1 MTIHEAASEFDRS
14 RVHAGLPAHRELR
27 EHRRFAH
34 NGPGGYGRFYG
45 NPDYPRRTGRYREDQ
60 SDGSH
65 VRRGAHAG
73 RHVSPRGS
81 RPPAQHRDP
90 QPRRGQHRSDKR
102 DFIKANEILE
112 TTAPGVYTLGDVKGA
127 RPSRTSPRTTSASF
141 APTCWRVAAPPSR
154 IPRSPTPCSQI
165 RS

>member
-1 MTIHEAASEFDRS
+1 MTIHEAASEFDRTD
-14 RVHAGLPAHRELR
+14 
-27 EHRRFAH
+27 
-34 NGPGGYGRFYG
+34 PGATPGYQPIENYG
-45 NPDYPRRTGRYREDQ
+45 IIGVLHTTALVGM
-60 SDGSH
+60 DGSMGTQTT
-65 VRRGAHAG
+65 RA
-73 RHVSPRGS
+73 
-81 RPPAQHRDP
+81 AQDDTGKIILTIATSEGERTL
-90 QPRRGQHRSDKR
+90 RSDKR

-112 TTAPGVYTLGDVKGA
+112 TTAPGVYTLGDVKEA